1 MDLYARVN
9 IWEGKAVRLAR
20 GDVADAMVLDE
31 DPVKRAREWI
41 DAGADVMHVVDIDAA
56 FGDYSSRPIVE
67 DIVGA
72 LDVPVQVAGGVR
84 SPGEV
89 ERLVGYGAWR
99 VVMATAALESQ
110 VMLWELCREYPD
122 RIAVSLDVRPDEQL
136 AIRGWTE
143 GSGHDLEAALV
154 QLSSAGIVSFLVAE
168 AGRDALTE
176 ATNLDLLSRALEMVS
191 EPVIAAGGARDVDDL
206 KSLIGLDVDGRRL
219 AGVIVGREVTEGRF
233 TVAEAKDLVRAEGS

>member
-9 IWEGKAVRLAR
+9 IWGGKAVRLLR
-20 GDVADAMVLDE
+20 GDVADSMVLDE
-31 DPVKRAREWI
+31 DPVNRAKGWV
-41 DAGADVMHVVDIDAA
+41 DAGADIVHVADIDAA
-56 FGDYSSRPIVE
+56 FNDLSSRPIVE
-67 DIVGA
+67 DIIA
-72 LDVPVQVAGGVR
+72 SLDVPVQVGGGVR

-99 VVMATAALESQ
+99 VVMATAALEAQ

-143 GSGHDLEAALV
+143 GSGHDLELALV
-154 QLSSAGIVSFLVAE
+154 QLSSAGVAAFLVAE

-176 ATNLDLLSRALEMVS
+176 PTNLGLLSRSLEMVT

-206 KSLIGLDVDGRRL
+206 KAIVGLEAGGRRL
-219 AGVIVGREVTEGRF
+219 DGIIVGREVTEGRF
-233 TVAEAKDLVRAEGS
+233 TVADAKELVTE